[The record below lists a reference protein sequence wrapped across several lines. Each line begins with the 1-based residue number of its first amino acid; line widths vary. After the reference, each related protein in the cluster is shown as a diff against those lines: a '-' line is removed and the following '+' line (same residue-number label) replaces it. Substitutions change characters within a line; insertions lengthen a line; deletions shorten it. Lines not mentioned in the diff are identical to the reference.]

1 MKNIRLCEIYDERHI
16 MIFDDYSFSFEE
28 VLDDLSL
35 KSLFSSTGFTDLL
48 QILKY
53 DDKTFLLISLDHFN
67 YCSFENNFDDFN
79 PLSYVYTKDY
89 NFIKA
94 IKLPNGKIA
103 INTYD
108 SKILIYNIL
117 SNNDIQL
124 QTKIDIDLNNVSSK
138 YINNFPLCLFYVEK
152 TNELLVRDYEKISFL
167 NLQKYKFE
175 HIIKEEGNYYIWNN
189 TYVNMMGWNSM
200 ENHFCMIN
208 DNLIGM
214 AFTRNVIKLI
224 DLKTYEIVKNFIFSH
239 DNITSLIRP
248 SNFSNNNFLCCL
260 YNNDCHGGKYYY
272 FSKAELIEYDRKK
285 EDYSENFD
293 IEFSDKKRL
302 DYFPISIKLLRDGVI
317 LIISFNENSCA
328 KSKFNLDIL
337 KYN

>member
-1 MKNIRLCEIYDERHI
+1 
-16 MIFDDYSFSFEE
+16 
-28 VLDDLSL
+28 
-35 KSLFSSTGFTDLL
+35 
-48 QILKY
+48 
-53 DDKTFLLISLDHFN
+53 
-67 YCSFENNFDDFN
+67 
-79 PLSYVYTKDY
+79 
-89 NFIKA
+89 
-94 IKLPNGKIA
+94 
-103 INTYD
+103 
-108 SKILIYNIL
+108 
-117 SNNDIQL
+117 
-124 QTKIDIDLNNVSSK
+124 
-138 YINNFPLCLFYVEK
+138 
-152 TNELLVRDYEKISFL
+152 
-167 NLQKYKFE
+167 
-175 HIIKEEGNYYIWNN
+175 
-189 TYVNMMGWNSM
+189 MMGWNSM

-239 DNITSLIRP
+239 DNITSLIKP

-317 LIISFNENSCA
+317 LIISFNENSCT

>member
-35 KSLFSSTGFTDLL
+35 KSLFSCTGLTELI

-53 DDKTFLLISLDHFN
+53 DDKTFLLISPDHFN

-103 INTYD
+103 IN
-108 SKILIYNIL
+108 
-117 SNNDIQL
+117 
-124 QTKIDIDLNNVSSK
+124 
-138 YINNFPLCLFYVEK
+138 NFPLYLFYVEK

-189 TYVNMMGWNSM
+189 EYDNMMGWNSM

-293 IEFSDKKRL
+293 IEFSDKIRL